1 MTAAPPRL
9 RRDPGRRWFV
19 ALFLL
24 PALAF
29 LALFLYYPIEETFR
43 LSLMRSTGLGAEDVF
58 IGLDNYT
65 KLFANEEF
73 QAGLVH
79 VFGWAFW
86 SVVIQLP
93 LAFAVAFALTFYKN
107 RLTGPLRAVYYLANI
122 LPSAIIVLLG
132 KFVFASNNGILTSLA
147 NLVGWTGLAAMD
159 WFGDPNLAFWTVFII
174 ATWTYTGFPI
184 IFLMARI
191 EQIAPEIREAAELD
205 GVTGWSYARRIVLPL
220 MTYPLQILAVLA
232 TVGSLKLFDLP
243 YMLTTGGPGY
253 ATMTLGIT
261 LYRKGFIDW
270 QYGKA
275 AAIGVVILGL
285 CLIFTILQFA
295 FQKKEGEA

>member
-1 MTAAPPRL
+1 MTASRSRD
-9 RRDPGRRWFV
+9 RRRNWFV

-29 LALFLYYPIEETFR
+29 LFLFLYYPIEETFR
-43 LSLMRSTGLGAEDVF
+43 LSLMKSTGLGAEDVF
-58 IGLDNYT
+58 IGLDNYV
-65 KLFANEEF
+65 KLFTNDEF
-73 QAGLVH
+73 QAGLAH

-93 LAFAVAFALTFYKN
+93 FSFAIAFSLTFYKN
-107 RLTGPLRAVYYLANI
+107 KLTGPLKAVYYLANI
-122 LPSAIIVLLG
+122 LPSAITALLG
-132 KFVFASNNGILTSLA
+132 KFIFASNNGIITSLA
-147 NLVGWTGLAAMD
+147 HLMGLEGLANVD
-159 WFGDPNLAFWTVFII
+159 WFGDPNLAFWTVFIV

-184 IFLMARI
+184 VFLMARI

-205 GVTGWSYARRIVLPL
+205 GVTGWSYAWKIVLPL
-220 MTYPLQILAVLA
+220 MTYPLQILGVLA

-253 ATMTLGIT
+253 STMTLGIT

-275 AAIGVVILGL
+275 AAIGVVILVL
-285 CLIFTILQFA
+285 CLIFTVAQFA
-295 FQKKEGEA
+295 FQKKEGEE

>member
-1 MTAAPPRL
+1 MTTASRSF
-9 RRDPGRRWFV
+9 RDPRRRWFI
-19 ALFLL
+19 LFFLF

-29 LALFLYYPIEETFR
+29 LAFYLYYPIEETFR
-43 LSLMRSTGLGAEDVF
+43 LSLMRSSGLGAEDAF
-58 IGLDNYT
+58 IGLDNYV
-65 KLFANEEF
+65 KLFTNDEF
-73 QAGLVH
+73 LAGLSH
-79 VFGWAFW
+79 VFAWAFW
-86 SVVIQLP
+86 SIVIQLP
-93 LAFAVAFALTFYKN
+93 LSFAVAFSLTFYKN
-107 RLTGPLRAVYYLANI
+107 KLTGPLRAIYYLANI
-122 LPSAIIVLLG
+122 LPSAITALLG
-132 KFVFASNNGILTSLA
+132 KFIFASNNGILTSIATALGLQGLA
-147 NLVGWTGLAAMD
+147 NVD
-159 WFGDPNLAFWTVFII
+159 WFGDPNLAFWTVFIV

-184 IFLMARI
+184 VFLMARI

-220 MTYPLQILAVLA
+220 MAYPLRILAVLA

-243 YMLTTGGPGY
+243 YMMTTGGPGY

-275 AAIGVVILGL
+275 AAIGVVILVL
-285 CLIFTILQFA
+285 SLVFTVTQFA

>member
-1 MTAAPPRL
+1 MTASRPL
-9 RRDPGRRWFV
+9 RDHRRTWFV
-19 ALFLL
+19 ALALTPAFL
-24 PALAF
+24 F

-43 LSLMRSTGLGAEDVF
+43 LSLLRSNGLGSDEAF
-58 IGLDNYT
+58 IGLQNYLF
-65 KLFANEEF
+65 LFANEEF

-86 SVVIQLP
+86 SIVIQLP
-93 LAFAVAFALTFYKN
+93 LSFVVAFSLTFYKN
-107 RLTGPLRAVYYLANI
+107 RLTGPLRGVYYMANI
-122 LPSAIIVLLG
+122 LPSAITVLLG
-132 KFVFASNNGILTSLA
+132 KFIFASNSGILTTIATLF
-147 NLVGWTGLAAMD
+147 GWDALAAID
-159 WFGDPNLAFWTVFII
+159 WFGDQNIAFWTVFII

-184 IFLMARI
+184 VFLMARI

-220 MTYPLQILAVLA
+220 MAYPLQILAVLS

-253 ATMTLGIT
+253 ATITLGIT

-270 QYGKA
+270 QYGQA
-275 AAIGVVILGL
+275 SAIGVVILVL
-285 CLIFTILQFA
+285 CLVFTILQFA
-295 FQKKEGEA
+295 FQKKDGSS